1 MQIKYFLFVLL
12 LFSFSVFA
20 QHSKIPLKVTD
31 SFSKLYPKATNVKW
45 DKEGNDYEASFKLD
59 NKDMSVNLNVDG
71 KVLEIETTIEI
82 SQLPDSIDIYVQNNY
97 KGYKIT
103 EAAKIVK
110 ANGVTLFE
118 AEIQKGN
125 SKKDLL
131 FDSQGIIEKKNINK
145 EVKSDQEFDEDND

>member
-20 QHSKIPLKVTD
+20 QHSKIPPKVTD
-31 SFSKLYPKATNVKW
+31 SLSKLYPKATNVKW

-71 KVLEIETTIEI
+71 KVLETETTIEI
-82 SQLPDSIDIYVQNNY
+82 SQLPDSIDKYVQNNY

-125 SKKDLL
+125 SKNDLL
-131 FDSQGIIEKKNINK
+131 FDSQGKIEKKNINK